1 LDQIQWARQD
11 WDPPKIEIA
20 SFRKDGTVATGLDA
34 VEIALIIGIPYKR
47 IISVII
53 SKLVEQGFLEEI
65 SEEPL
70 RVRRIEHDNASAVL
84 NEYELMVYEAAKDG
98 EIDETE
104 IENIIQRLTDN
115 VRQKTWDCDIEATRK
130 YYADKMS
137 ELLKKENA
145 DPAQAADNSYTGDD
159 YIYAWP
165 YWYYFHSGLVYHR
178 QRDRHER
185 YERSVPVNP
194 GRLSFNS
201 ALDPDTG
208 AFACHSACHS
218 ACHDACHSA
227 CHSHAILRVTQP
239 AIRLVTLLV

>member
-1 LDQIQWARQD
+1 VGRKHSSVMKARRLWIRFNGQAGLGSS
-11 WDPPKIEIA
+11 KIEIA

-115 VRQKTWDCDIEATRK
+115 VRQRRGTATLRPPGSTMPIK
-130 YYADKMS
+130 CRAFEKG
-137 ELLKKENA
+137 KCG
-145 DPAQAADNSYTGDD
+145 PGTGGRQF
-159 YIYAWP
+159 IY
-165 YWYYFHSGLVYHR
+165 R
-178 QRDRHER
+178 R
-185 YERSVPVNP
+185 
-194 GRLSFNS
+194 
-201 ALDPDTG
+201 
-208 AFACHSACHS
+208 
-218 ACHDACHSA
+218 
-227 CHSHAILRVTQP
+227 
-239 AIRLVTLLV
+239 